1 MTSVC
6 PEGGRIPEG
15 GPPPDYQSVVSST
28 PHNPIGPR
36 GTVPQG
42 AVFVPMGAHIMDDE
56 PPPEYSVA
64 TTLPTYEQ
72 SELSKEK
79 MFADC
84 NSEPRSP
91 GRAER
96 GEERPSTSMEE
107 NWETLGGEP
116 DAALL
121 GNDFVFFTAF
131 ITAFFFNWVG
141 FLLLMCFCHT
151 IAARYGALAGFGLSL
166 AKWTLIV
173 KRSTDL
179 VRNENAWLWWLV
191 LGFGFLIF
199 ARACIQYLQI
209 KRTWRQLSVSARE
222 RLFFFY

>member
-1 MTSVC
+1 MSSVC
-6 PEGGRIPEG
+6 PEGG
-15 GPPPDYQSVVSST
+15 PPPEYQAVVA
-28 PHNPIGPR
+28 PGHRIGPR
-36 GTVPQG
+36 GTTQPG
-42 AVFVPMGAHIMDDE
+42 NVFIPMDE
-56 PPPEYSVA
+56 PPPDYEVA

-72 SELSKEK
+72 SEMAKEK
-79 MFADC
+79 DLIVDC
-84 NSEPRSP
+84 GQRDESNRDVGPDHSDWDSP
-91 GRAER
+91 V
-96 GEERPSTSMEE
+96 S
-107 NWETLGGEP
+107 EP

-131 ITAFFFNWVG
+131 ITSFFFNWVG

-179 VRNENAWLWWLV
+179 VKNENAWLWWLV